1 MKIKYFS
8 ETDTLLV
15 EFSDQVITDTRD
27 LNENILVEFDKTGK
41 LVSLTIEH
49 AKEQTN
55 LKEFV
60 FLPEAKQDYTLSHVA
75 EDSEPYST
83 KEDPK

>member
-1 MKIKYFS
+1 MRIKYFS
-8 ETDTLLV
+8 DTDTLLV
-15 EFSDQVITDTRD
+15 EFSDRAIANIRD
-27 LNENILVEFDKTGK
+27 LNENTLVEFDRSGK

-60 FLPEAKQDYTLSHVA
+60 FLPEALREDAIYQVA
-75 EDSEPYST
+75 EEPSEYKT
-83 KEDPK
+83 KKDRS

>member
-8 ETDTLLV
+8 DTDTLLV
-15 EFSDQVITDTRD
+15 EFSDRKIADTRD
-27 LNENILVEFDKTGK
+27 LNENTLVEFDKDGK
-41 LVSLTIEH
+41 LVSMSIEH

-60 FLPEAKQDYTLSHVA
+60 FLPEASPDRTLSHVA
-75 EDSEPYST
+75 EESGTYSI
-83 KEDPK
+83 KKDAQ